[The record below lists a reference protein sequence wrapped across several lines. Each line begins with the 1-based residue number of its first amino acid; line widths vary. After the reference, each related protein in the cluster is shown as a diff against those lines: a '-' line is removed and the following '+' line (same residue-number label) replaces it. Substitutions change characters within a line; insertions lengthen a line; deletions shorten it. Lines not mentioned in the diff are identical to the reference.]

1 MSVNRY
7 NTWLT
12 RSRGVCCS
20 VLLALAGCSDPAPQT
35 GSTPS
40 ASSAANPSTPSSP
53 SSPTKSTAPEPTTI
67 GDNLSD
73 ASDAVTNALTS
84 VPASSTV
91 VAEHATLVLTGGNVV
106 TVDDE
111 LGNQQAIALKGHR
124 IVAVG
129 SNEEITSFIGPTT
142 QVINLSGRTV
152 IPGFIEGHGHYLSLG
167 RARQILDLS
176 TARTWGDVIGQVAV
190 AVDKAQPGEWIF
202 GRGWHQDK
210 WELEEDG
217 KLSADEIVDGVPA
230 NDSLN
235 AVSQNNPVYLGHAS
249 GHAAYANDAALAAA
263 GIDKDTPDPAGGT
276 IVHKANGLPSGLLRE
291 NAQDAVENAI
301 AIYDERLTPEEKLA
315 TLREQSDLAAREAL
329 RHGVTSFHDAGASFE
344 TIDFFKS
351 LEADNALPVR
361 LYVMVRGES
370 NETMEKLLPE
380 YRMLA
385 DDNDF
390 LTVRSI
396 KRQIDG
402 ALGAHG
408 AWLLEP
414 YVDMPSTPGL
424 VLEPVADIE
433 RTAELAIQFGYQVN
447 THAIGTRANRE
458 TLDLYERTWQSELS
472 KIEDSPPTGRDLR
485 WRIEHAQHIHPDD
498 VPRFGALGVIA
509 AMQGVHCTSDGPW
522 IASRLGEERTKLTSY
537 PWRTLIE
544 TGAIIGNGTDVPVEP
559 IDAIASFYSSV
570 TRKTN
575 KGEAF
580 YPEHVM
586 TREEAL
592 ASYTINNAYAAF
604 EENDKGSLTPGKLAD
619 LVVLSQDI
627 LTVPD
632 DKLQA
637 TQVDYTLVGGE
648 VKYARSG
655 AN

>member
-1 MSVNRY
+1 MRQQNMRQQEWQKARQKDGQKKWPQKTPS
-7 NTWLT
+7 
-12 RSRGVCCS
+12 
-20 VLLALAGCSDPAPQT
+20 LLAPPLLVMLSALLMGCDSRPDTEGVNA
-35 GSTPS
+35 
-40 ASSAANPSTPSSP
+40 SAAVEV
-53 SSPTKSTAPEPTTI
+53 AIVEPADLI
-67 GDNLSD
+67 
-73 ASDAVTNALTS
+73 
-84 VPASSTV
+84 
-91 VAEHATLVLTGGNVV
+91 LTGGKIA
-106 TVDDE
+106 TVDPK
-111 LGNQQAIALKGHR
+111 LGTQAAIALRGHT
-124 IVAVG
+124 IAAVG
-129 SNEEITSFIGPTT
+129 SAAEIANYIGPATE
-142 QVINLSGRTV
+142 VIDLQGRLV
-152 IPGFIEGHGHYLSLG
+152 VPGFIEGHGHYLSLG

-176 TARTWGDVIGQVAV
+176 TAKTWGDIVSQVAV

-210 WELEEDG
+210 WQDDPN
-217 KLSADEIVDGVPA
+217 STDEVIDGVPA

-235 AVSQNNPVYLGHAS
+235 AVSQDNPVYLGHAS
-249 GHAAYANDAALAAA
+249 GHAAYANAAALAAA
-263 GIDKDTPDPAGGT
+263 GIDQEAADPDGGT
-276 IVHKANGLPSGLLRE
+276 IVRRADGSASGLLRE
-291 NAQDAVENAI
+291 NAQDAVERAV
-301 AIYDERLTPEEKLA
+301 AIYDERLSPDEVQA

-344 TIDFFKS
+344 VIDFLKK
-351 LEADNALPVR
+351 LEAEGALPVR

-370 NETMEKLLPE
+370 NEQMEKLLPA
-380 YRMLA
+380 YRMVA
-385 DDNDF
+385 QDNDF

-414 YVDMPSTPGL
+414 YVDLPTTAGL
-424 VLEPVADIE
+424 VLEPVAEIQ
-433 RTAELAIQFGYQVN
+433 RTAELALEYGYQVN

-458 TLDLYERTWQSELS
+458 TLDIYERTWTEAEKSG
-472 KIEDSPPTGRDLR
+472 KNLR

-522 IASRLGEERTKLTSY
+522 IASRLGDERTGETSY

-559 IDAIASFYSSV
+559 IDPIASYTATV
-570 TRKTN
+570 TRITN
-575 KGEAF
+575 TGEAF

-604 EENDKGSLTPGKLAD
+604 EEDDKGSLTPGKLAD

-632 DKLQA
+632 SQLMQ
-637 TQVDYTLVGGE
+637 TRVDYTLVGG
-648 VKYARSG
+648 VIKYAR
-655 AN
+655 

>member
-1 MSVNRY
+1 MPLPM
-7 NTWLT
+7 TF
-12 RSRGVCCS
+12 
-20 VLLALAGCSDPAPQT
+20 PQT
-35 GSTPS
+35 GRLGQWLIGVALIALITLVGCSEPPAPDQPQNALTTPQV
-40 ASSAANPSTPSSP
+40 TP
-53 SSPTKSTAPEPTTI
+53 PTSDLPDQRIVEVDSTAP
-67 GDNLSD
+67 
-73 ASDAVTNALTS
+73 TS
-84 VPASSTV
+84 TLV
-91 VAEHATLVLTGGNVV
+91 VEHATLVLTGGKIA
-106 TVDDE
+106 TVDPE

-129 SNEEITSFIGPTT
+129 SNEEISTYIGPTT

-176 TARTWGDVIGQVAV
+176 TAKNWGDVVGQVAV

-202 GRGWHQDK
+202 GRGWHQEK
-210 WELEEDG
+210 WNSAAEDTNSG
-217 KLSADEIVDGVPA
+217 TDEIIDGVPA

-263 GIDKDTPDPAGGT
+263 GINKDTPNPAGGT

-301 AIYDERLTPEEKLA
+301 VIYDKRLSPEEKLA

-351 LEADNALPVR
+351 LEDQNALPIR

-370 NETMEKLLPE
+370 NEQMAKLLPK

-385 DDNDF
+385 GDNDF

-424 VLEPVADIE
+424 VLEPVEDIA
-433 RTAELAIQFGYQVN
+433 RTA
-447 THAIGTRANRE
+447 
-458 TLDLYERTWQSELS
+458 
-472 KIEDSPPTGRDLR
+472 
-485 WRIEHAQHIHPDD
+485 
-498 VPRFGALGVIA
+498 
-509 AMQGVHCTSDGPW
+509 
-522 IASRLGEERTKLTSY
+522 
-537 PWRTLIE
+537 
-544 TGAIIGNGTDVPVEP
+544 
-559 IDAIASFYSSV
+559 
-570 TRKTN
+570 
-575 KGEAF
+575 
-580 YPEHVM
+580 
-586 TREEAL
+586 
-592 ASYTINNAYAAF
+592 
-604 EENDKGSLTPGKLAD
+604 
-619 LVVLSQDI
+619 
-627 LTVPD
+627 
-632 DKLQA
+632 
-637 TQVDYTLVGGE
+637 
-648 VKYARSG
+648 
-655 AN
+655 